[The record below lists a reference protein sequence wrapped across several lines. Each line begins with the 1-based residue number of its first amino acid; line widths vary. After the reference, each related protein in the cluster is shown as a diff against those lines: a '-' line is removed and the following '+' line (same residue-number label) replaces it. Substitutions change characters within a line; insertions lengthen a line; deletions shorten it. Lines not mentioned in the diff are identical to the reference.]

1 MKKTLLLTG
10 AAAALGTSILFG
22 VVSGN
27 TEPAENDI
35 AVLQGREVVF
45 EALPAAPAVKG
56 VSTSQASSK
65 VLDIAGQYLGAD
77 YLLGASTSRTD
88 AFDCSSFTKRVF
100 SQLGIELPRSSSAQA
115 QIGEA
120 VAMDELQV
128 GDLLFFATSG
138 SGGVSHAGIY
148 AGNGEMVS
156 AQNGGVKYAPVDE
169 GYWADRFLF
178 AKRVS

>member
-1 MKKTLLLTG
+1 MKKALLLTG

-22 VVSGN
+22 VASGN
-27 TEPAENDI
+27 SEPAENDI
-35 AVLQGREVVF
+35 AVQGREVAF
-45 EALPAAPAVKG
+45 EVLPASPAVKG

-100 SQLGIELPRSSSAQA
+100 AQLGIELPRSSAQQA
-115 QIGEA
+115 QLGSS

-128 GDLLFFATSG
+128 GDLVFFATSG
-138 SGGVSHAGIY
+138 SGDVSHAGIY

-156 AQNGGVKYAPVDE
+156 AQNGGVKYAPIDE